1 MADTNLEIERKFL
14 VKGDFKSL
22 AQSYTHIIQGYLCRD
37 SGRTVRIRLRDEKA
51 FLTIK
56 GPSSRDGLSR
66 IEWEREISSESAK
79 EMLQLCLPGVID
91 KYRYI
96 IPFSNHIFEVD
107 EFLGENK
114 GLILAE
120 VELQESEKDSAIP
133 LPSFIGKEVT
143 GDLRYYNSQLS
154 LHPYSSWG

>member
-1 MADTNLEIERKFL
+1 MEIERKFL

-22 AQSYTHIIQGYLCRD
+22 AQGHTHIVQGYLCRD

-51 FLTIK
+51 FITIK
-56 GPSSRDGLSR
+56 GASSCDGLSR
-66 IEWEREISSESAK
+66 FEWEQEISPESAK

-107 EFLGENK
+107 EFFGENK

-120 VELQESEKDSAIP
+120 VELQEDEKYSAIP
-133 LPSFIGKEVT
+133 LPSFIGEEVT

-154 LHPYSSWG
+154 LHPYSSWE